1 MSVLPFYGLL
11 SNHAIFIWK
20 VLYFLPT
27 VTALYVGLRL
37 KVGLYMGNGVI

>member
-1 MSVLPFYGLL
+1 MNVLPLRSFLNSL
-11 SNHAIFIWK
+11 FIWM